1 MDRQSTNA
9 VTIGSPRVIRSPAES
24 LHITKPTMTRLKD
37 QIRLAKAALK
47 VADSRPE
54 LYTDEELQ
62 YMKMQLKVA
71 KQQLKEKQR
80 RRKVQKGFGY
90 DS

>member
-1 MDRQSTNA
+1 
-9 VTIGSPRVIRSPAES
+9 
-24 LHITKPTMTRLKD
+24 MTRLKD

-71 KQQLKEKQR
+71 KQQQKQKQR
-80 RRKVQKGFGY
+80 RRKLEKGFGY